1 MELKVLVCIALAA
14 SIIFVLA
21 CRSGVIR
28 EGRGGGG
35 GGGGGGGH
43 GGGGGR
49 GGGGGGMGRGGGGG
63 GMGRGGGGWHGGG
76 RGGHGGRG
84 RGWYGGG
91 GSSGYGGYGGWG
103 YNWWPGWWYDSP
115 YYYPEYVV
123 SSSNEGCNLACL
135 NSYKSAIDTGVSKET
150 AQKILVDC
158 AAKC

>member
-1 MELKVLVCIALAA
+1 MELKVLVCIALAV

-28 EGRGGGG
+28 ENRGGG
-35 GGGGGGGH
+35 

-49 GGGGGGMGRGGGGG
+49 GGGGGMGGRGG
-63 GMGRGGGGWHGGG
+63 GMGRGGGGMGRGGWHGGG
-76 RGGHGGRG
+76 RGGRG

-91 GSSGYGGYGGWG
+91 GSSGYGGWG
-103 YNWWPGWWYDSP
+103 YDWWPGWWYNSS
-115 YYYPEYVV
+115 YYYPDYVV
-123 SSSNEGCNLACL
+123 SGTNEGCNIACL